1 MTWLRRLV
9 RRTHAEAELAAEL
22 RDHLERRVT
31 ELVQDG
37 VEEAEARRL
46 AALELGGI
54 EQLKEDC
61 RDARGTRWA
70 HDLAHDLRYGVRVLA
85 RTPVFTAVAVLSLA
99 LGIGANSAIFS
110 MVNGLL
116 LRSLPVREPSRLV
129 LLDGGS
135 WTNPLW
141 EQVRDRRASFAE
153 GAAAWGT
160 EAFRPRSRRPVGV
173 RGRPVRERRLLR
185 DPRRARHPGAYLHD
199 SRRSARRRT

>member
-116 LRSLPVREPSRLV
+116 LRTLPVREPSRLV

-160 EAFRPRSRRPVGV
+160 ERFDLARGGQSEFVDGLYASGAYFETLGV
-173 RGRPVRERRLLR
+173 RAILGRT
-185 DPRRARHPGAYLHD
+185 LHA
-199 SRRSARRRT
+199 S